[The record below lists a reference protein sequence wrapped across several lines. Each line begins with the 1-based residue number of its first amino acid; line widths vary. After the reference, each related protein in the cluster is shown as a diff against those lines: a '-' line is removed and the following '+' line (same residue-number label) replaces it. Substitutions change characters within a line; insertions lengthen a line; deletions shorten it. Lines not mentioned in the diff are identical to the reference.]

1 MLIDM
6 HAHTSAISTCCRIPA
21 PEVIRAAKN
30 AGIGGIILTNHYHK
44 PYVADGDFDG
54 FARRY
59 VNEYLYA
66 KSCGDSIGFPVYFGV
81 EISME
86 KYSRAHM
93 LVYGI
98 STDFVL
104 EHPKLFDYTQEEL
117 YTLVS
122 SVGGA
127 MVQAHPIRGGKNIL
141 MDPAYLDGVEINSHP
156 LYDCTHLDELSAF
169 ARDHG
174 LILTSGGDF
183 HADSPRPHCG
193 AFLPDSITESV
204 QIGEYLRTAESIE
217 LRYQEPFESVS
228 HTTVYHRRPQ

>member
-6 HAHTSAISTCCRIPA
+6 HAHTSGISTCCRIPA
-21 PEVIRAAKN
+21 PEVIRAAME
-30 AGIGGIILTNHYHK
+30 AGIDGIILTNHYHK
-44 PYVADGDFDG
+44 PYVVNDDFDA

-59 VNEYLYA
+59 TDEYLYA
-66 KSCGDSIGFPVYFGV
+66 KSCGDMHAFPVHFGI

-86 KYSRAHM
+86 KYNRAHM

-104 EHPKLFDYTQEEL
+104 EHPDLFDYTQKDL
-117 YTLVS
+117 YRLVK

-156 LYDCTHLDELSAF
+156 LYDCTHLEELTTF
-169 ARDHG
+169 AHDHG

-183 HADSPRPHCG
+183 HADSNRPFCG
-193 AFLPDSITESV
+193 AILPRSVESLH
-204 QIGEYLRTAESIE
+204 IGEYLCSAESIE
-217 LRYQEPFESVS
+217 LRYQEPGEFTS
-228 HTTVYHRRPQ
+228 HTTVFHRRPQ

>member
-6 HAHTSAISTCCRIPA
+6 HAHTSAISACCRIPA
-21 PEVIRAAKN
+21 PDVVAAARN
-30 AGIGGIILTNHYHK
+30 SGIDGIILTNHYHK
-44 PYVADGDFDG
+44 PYVTDGDFNG

-59 VNEYLYA
+59 IEEYFHTKA
-66 KSCGDSIGFPVYFGV
+66 CGEEIGMPVHFGV

-86 KYSRAHM
+86 KYNRAHM

-104 EHPKLFDYTQEEL
+104 EYPMLFDYTQEEL
-117 YTLVS
+117 YKLVK

-127 MVQAHPIRGGKNIL
+127 MIQAHPMRGGKNIL

-156 LYDCTHLDELSAF
+156 LYDCTHLDELTDF
-169 ARDHG
+169 AHRHG

-183 HADSPRPHCG
+183 HADSHRPCCG
-193 AFLPDSITESV
+193 AILPRSVASID
-204 QIGEYLRTAESIE
+204 IGKYLCAAQSIE
-217 LRYQEPFESVS
+217 LRYQEPGEFVS
-228 HTTVYHRRPQ
+228 HATVYHRCAE